1 MKSKARSSS
10 SVAIDWTPVQDAVR
24 YQIYHGVP
32 GYPLLYLAET
42 QKTTAIIDDHMVPG
56 VPLNYEIRAYADNKQ
71 GSSPIAVI
79 TGTAETGPGV
89 PPEVTAACQPTANPG
104 LQSCT
109 WTWNPVEGAVSYL
122 VSEGL
127 APGGAN
133 TCGYGSPWQ
142 SNPHPAATNQFTLA
156 TVAYANA
163 PCKRMYGFRA
173 VLRWY
178 YPATTSSGAW
188 RYIDVPGPRSFWQPT
203 QEQPH

>member
-89 PPEVTAACQPTANPG
+89 PPEVTAACSLRRIRGCRAAPG
-104 LQSCT
+104 L
-109 WTWNPVEGAVSYL
+109 GI
-122 VSEGL
+122 
-127 APGGAN
+127 
-133 TCGYGSPWQ
+133 
-142 SNPHPAATNQFTLA
+142 
-156 TVAYANA
+156 
-163 PCKRMYGFRA
+163 
-173 VLRWY
+173 RWKE
-178 YPATTSSGAW
+178 
-188 RYIDVPGPRSFWQPT
+188 R
-203 QEQPH
+203 